1 MTTNEEKFEAL
12 PDFAT
17 VTETAE
23 FLGVSRATVRRFA
36 KCGDLSAWRTE
47 SGQRRIDKDSI
58 GRLCGFSGYRGPAAR
73 GARPPRD

>member
-1 MTTNEEKFEAL
+1 MTTNEEKFESL

-58 GRLCGFSGYRGPAAR
+58 GRLCGFSGYPRATPSGPR
-73 GARPPRD
+73 TPRD